1 VSDSSK
7 ESEFVLCAR
16 CARPPRDPEDRASWA
31 TIDDAEVCPGCFTL
45 TESEALRGAGR

>member
-16 CARPPRDPEDRASWA
+16 CARRPRDSEDRASWA

-45 TESEALRGAGR
+45 TESQALRGAGR